1 MYVTN
6 RPGCTIYINFN
17 RCCGRTRYFDFTLEI
32 RSLERAFIRFSFC
45 RPYLFIDTE
54 LSSSVVETI
63 R

>member
-17 RCCGRTRYFDFTLEI
+17 RRTRYFDFTLEI
-32 RSLERAFIRFSFC
+32 RSLERAFIRLSFC